1 MSKQLKTADITK
13 YNKEYMSDY
22 YKKNATRCKLV
33 RNSNRLKQNFSIDEN
48 VCSNY
53 DYYLSNVV
61 KITKLYQDLPDDMK
75 SSLLN
80 EIDNLD
86 FKNISIKI

>member
-1 MSKQLKTADITK
+1 MTKELKTGDIKK
-13 YNKEYMSDY
+13 YNKEYMNDY
-22 YKKNATRCKLV
+22 YKKNSTKCKLV
-33 RNSNRLKQNFSIDEN
+33 RNSNRLKQNFNIDEN

-80 EIDNLD
+80 EIDSLD